1 LSVETPVNL
10 ALLVGHSPRGLPPW
24 LSKLSVRSSSS
35 SSPMV
40 GYPWTASRGSGA
52 GRGTAKPATPA
63 KASSRSTSSSWK
75 GSHWP
80 AAKRRCS
87 STSGVSGSGNRNDG
101 RSWRPGDRLHVGDK
115 IILAT

>member
-1 LSVETPVNL
+1 MTIEALRSLILIKL
-10 ALLVGHSPRGLPPW
+10 ADGRLPLNSIPRVWG
-24 LSKLSVRSSSS
+24 
-35 SSPMV
+35 
-40 GYPWTASRGSGA
+40 